1 MAVRHAVVNATE
13 LLLLSSASFRI
24 FLAEALWERF
34 SVFRRLTKQL
44 LLLLK
49 QGFALAAEQSAPPS
63 YRKLHCLPDFVDFPF
78 MTIGVGFLK
87 A

>member
-13 LLLLSSASFRI
+13 LLLSSASSRI
-24 FLAEALWERF
+24 FAEALWERF
-34 SVFRRLTKQL
+34 SVFWRLTKQL

-49 QGFALAAEQSAPPS
+49 QGFALAAEQSVPS

>member
-13 LLLLSSASFRI
+13 LLLSSASSRI

-49 QGFALAAEQSAPPS
+49 QGFALAAEQSALS